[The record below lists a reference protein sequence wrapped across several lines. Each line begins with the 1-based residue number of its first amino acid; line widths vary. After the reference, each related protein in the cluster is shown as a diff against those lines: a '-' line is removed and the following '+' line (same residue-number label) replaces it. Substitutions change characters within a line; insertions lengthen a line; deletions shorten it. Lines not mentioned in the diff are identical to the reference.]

1 MQAGRKTAGIVILV
15 ATCMMLTGC
24 MHRKTQEEI
33 LSNRIDSFTSLLKE
47 GETEKARKM
56 TDGKNLSS
64 FGFFGAAPGWTFE
77 EDSTSHSKKTIQK
90 FVSFRK
96 EKIYPSMYSFSREG
110 KEKKKLLIRV
120 KQKNFTSLRWTAL
133 DYGTKINEKIAKES
147 KKIRHTEKAEEKYVD
162 EIMKRYEKL
171 IKKLPSDEYTVV
183 FSMRNDRLHLER
195 TTEEAV
201 SKKMKEDKFE
211 GAVPPSELYYTGT
224 IIDNHAL
231 SRKSDKAKSEFDRGM
246 FLVDY
251 GAVSGETNI
260 RDGQNADFSKRLLV
274 RMEIYS
280 SDRYRKPVTMAFRTE
295 NGDSIYSREFKLDK
309 PEQVIEME
317 LSPEQLHVSDYFKV
331 TVTPSDAFDRY
342 HEDSRIGYTEYVNS
356 TVMPDSSSG
365 AITDD
370 KNRVETGSGGKSV
383 YWDSANDPD
392 KEGYGEGD

>member
-1 MQAGRKTAGIVILV
+1 MPGVRKTAGIILLV
-15 ATCMMLTGC
+15 AACMTLTGC
-24 MHRKTQEEI
+24 MHRKTQAEI
-33 LSNRIDSFTSLLKE
+33 LNDKVDSFTSLLKE

-64 FGFFGAAPGWTFE
+64 FGLFGAAPGWAFE
-77 EDSTSHSKKTIQK
+77 EDSTSHSKKTIQE

-96 EKIYPSMYSFSREG
+96 EKIYPSMYAFSKEG
-110 KEKKKLLIRV
+110 TEKKKLLMRV

-133 DYGTKINEKIAKES
+133 DYGKEINEKIAKEA
-147 KKIRHTEKAEEKYVD
+147 KKVKRTDKAEEKYAD
-162 EIMKRYEKL
+162 DIMKRYEKL
-171 IKKLPSDEYTVV
+171 IRSLPYDEYTVV
-183 FSMRNDRLHLER
+183 FSMRNGRLHLER
-195 TTEEAV
+195 TTEDAV
-201 SKKMKEDKFE
+201 SKKMKEDKIR

-231 SRKSDKAKSEFDRGM
+231 SRNSDKAKSEFDRGM
-246 FLVDY
+246 YLVDY

-260 RDGQNADFSKRLLV
+260 KDEEHADFSKRLLV

-295 NGDSIYSREFKLDK
+295 NGDVIYSREFRLDK

-317 LSPEQLHVSDYFKV
+317 LTPEQLHVSDYFKV

-342 HEDSRIGYTEYVNS
+342 HEDSRIGYTEYVNL

-365 AITDD
+365 TITDD
-370 KNRVETGSGGKSV
+370 KNRVETGSNGKSV
-383 YWDSANDPD
+383 YWDVANDPD